1 MSYDASKI
9 AALSD
14 QELKNLTSNV
24 TRLRASGSAAQRSE
38 AERLAPL
45 LADENERRK
54 PAPKPR
60 TARKLVRKPKVEAG
74 DA

>member
-24 TRLRASGSAAQRSE
+24 NRLLASGSAAQRSE

-60 TARKLVRKPKVEAG
+60 AARKSARKPKTEVGGA
-74 DA
+74 

>member
-1 MSYDASKI
+1 MSYDPSKI

-24 TRLRASGSAAQRSE
+24 ARLRASGSAAQRSE

-60 TARKLVRKPKVEAG
+60 ATRKVARKPKAETGEA
-74 DA
+74 